1 MSLFLNNTL
10 SAATQVGVLYA
21 IVAVGFICDKTGLFS
36 EATAR
41 KVVKLLL
48 NLIVPCAIINSFM
61 DIEMNDDTVK
71 KFFISLGLGAATHV
85 IAIIINAF
93 TFRNKSD
100 EDNPVYKYAAI
111 YGNLGFMA
119 LPLAEAVLGAEGVF
133 YCANGYVMFNVF
145 TYIHGIALMRK
156 TKEKMNL
163 RQLILNPGVISFLIG
178 LPVFLLDIKL
188 PYVFSEPLDM
198 LAALNSPMGMLIF
211 GTYLAKTDIKS
222 MFTDKKIY
230 LVGLLKL
237 IVLPVICF
245 GLYYLCGVKG
255 VLLTAAIISASV
267 PSANNT
273 FMFAT
278 MYDRNTAIASKTVA
292 LVSFMSILTIPVMIA
307 LTQLTW

>member
-1 MSLFLNNTL
+1 MFLNNVL
-10 SAATQVGVLYA
+10 SAATQVGVLYT
-21 IVAVGFICDKTGLFS
+21 IVAAGFICDKTGLFS
-36 EATAR
+36 EETAR

-61 DIEMNDDTVK
+61 NIEMNDDTVK
-71 KFFISLGLGAATHV
+71 KFFISLGLGAATHI
-85 IAIIINAF
+85 IAIIINTV

-100 EDNPVYKYAAI
+100 EDNPVYKYASI

-119 LPLAEAVLGAEGVF
+119 LPLAQAVLGAEGVF
-133 YCANGYVMFNVF
+133 YCANGYVMFNIF
-145 TYIHGIALMRK
+145 TYIHGTAVMRK
-156 TKEKMNL
+156 EKDKINL
-163 RQLILNPGVISFLIG
+163 RKLILNPGVISFLIG
-178 LPVFLLDIKL
+178 LPVFLFGIKL
-188 PYVFSEPLDM
+188 PYVFSEPLSM

-230 LVGLLKL
+230 LVALMKL
-237 IVLPVICF
+237 IVLPLVCF
-245 GLYYLCGVKG
+245 GVYYLCGVRG

-307 LTQLTW
+307 LTQMTW